1 MWDTGL
7 IMLPYALF
15 FGITRNW
22 WKECRGLQI
31 GRSRVDESF
40 RSTLQHRVF
49 TSSAQ
54 VQQQRKRSRG
64 RIHSSKQV
72 LAEKDRPGKPTKP
85 RRKLRLRGRFRL
97 LLRYVRRGLLPPRGF
112 SWKPVLLAALVTC
125 TCTLAA
131 VILRVTAGP
140 APQNIQYSDLIDHI
154 HARTVTSALFEEG
167 SQRLLFNVQPVVNE
181 PEPSP
186 VVVELPGATTEESR
200 SSEQVGGT
208 DASSSGNSV
217 SEKARVSKVQR
228 KGEWQYVTRRVRNDE
243 AYLLGL
249 MREKGVRYSSAPQS
263 VSASLRSLLFTVISL
278 WIPLSPL
285 LWLLHR
291 QISGNNSSTQRRRS
305 KSRLVNF
312 TDVAGIDTA
321 KAELAEVH
329 ERHSNFYDFDTI
341 FWITFLFKEFHRLL
355 FLASCYIIYMVTFW
369 GSWDLL
375 ACGYIWFPRCM
386 QNWSHVFLMV
396 RCFFID
402 FLIFLCLLNFA
413 CRSWHV

>member
-1 MWDTGL
+1 M
-7 IMLPYALF
+7 
-15 FGITRNW
+15 
-22 WKECRGLQI
+22 LQI
-31 GRSRVDESF
+31 GRFRVDEPVRPIVQHQIF
-40 RSTLQHRVF
+40 TPST
-49 TSSAQ
+49 Q
-54 VQQQRKRSRG
+54 VQQHRKRSRG
-64 RIHSSKQV
+64 RLYNSKQV
-72 LAEKDRPGKPTKP
+72 LAEKDRPGKPSKP

-112 SWKPVLLAALVTC
+112 SWRPVLLAALVTC

-140 APQNIQYSDLIDHI
+140 VPQNIQYSDLIDHI
-154 HARTVTSALFEEG
+154 HAQTVTSALFEEG
-167 SQRLLFNVQPVVNE
+167 SQRLLFNVQPVDNE
-181 PEPSP
+181 PEPTP
-186 VVVELPGATTEESR
+186 LVVELSGVTTEETR

-208 DASSSGNSV
+208 EASSSGNSLNG
-217 SEKARVSKVQR
+217 KARVSKVQP

-329 ERHSNFYDFDTI
+329 GGHYN
-341 FWITFLFKEFHRLL
+341 
-355 FLASCYIIYMVTFW
+355 
-369 GSWDLL
+369 
-375 ACGYIWFPRCM
+375 
-386 QNWSHVFLMV
+386 
-396 RCFFID
+396 
-402 FLIFLCLLNFA
+402 LCNFA
-413 CRSWHV
+413 TSVELFALHGISSSIVPSLVLYYCTITCRGS